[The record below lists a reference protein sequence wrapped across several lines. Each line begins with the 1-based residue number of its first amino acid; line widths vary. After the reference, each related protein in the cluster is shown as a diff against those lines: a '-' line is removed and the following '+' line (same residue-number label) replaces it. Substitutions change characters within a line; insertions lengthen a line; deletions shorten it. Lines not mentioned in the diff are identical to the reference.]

1 MMKMLNLNEFPVSVE
16 VLKWGG
22 EGKSDFCLIN
32 LIVPSVNTPVSFT
45 FNMEYFIEMVA
56 NEHQA
61 LFLEDVFFKML
72 IKEKIDYCN
81 IDTIDYLEVI
91 LKIKNIWNEN
101 HFK

>member
-1 MMKMLNLNEFPVSVE
+1 MTNLNEFPVSVE
-16 VLKWGG
+16 VLKWGDS
-22 EGKSDFCLIN
+22 KSDFCLIN
-32 LIVPSVNTPVSFT
+32 LYTPSLHNPIAFT

-61 LFLEDVFFKML
+61 MFLQDVFFKML

-81 IDTIDYLEVI
+81 IETIDYSKVI
-91 LKIKNIWNEN
+91 LEIKNIWNEN